1 MYLSDNSIFMEDRS
15 QYLAEVEELVEAME
29 EFKQDD
35 NKLYLA
41 NRISF
46 SLRKIREKNILNYLS
61 ARNIL
66 PKYGFPIDSV
76 ELITDPSSVESTFGQ
91 GELRLQR
98 DLMQAISEYAPGSQV
113 IADGKLYTSQ
123 YIKRPPQKVK

>member
-1 MYLSDNSIFMEDRS
+1 MHFILQFT
-15 QYLAEVEELVEAME
+15 
-29 EFKQDD
+29 

-46 SLRKIREKNILNYLS
+46 SLRKVREKNILNYLS

-76 ELITDPSSVESTFGQ
+76 ELITDPASVDTPSGK

-113 IADGKLYTSQ
+113 IADGKL
-123 YIKRPPQKVK
+123 